1 MRYLL
6 LPLVL
11 LPTVAFAEP
20 DTRTA
25 CATACK
31 VIVLTADEEKVLTG
45 QNGILDTAAAARALD
60 LGQLVSYFRTK
71 IANAPAGDTPK
82 AQDKPPVDAAPA
94 GSSVDK

>member
-6 LPLVL
+6 LSLAL

-20 DTRTA
+20 DARVA
-25 CATACK
+25 CPVACK
-31 VIVLTADEEKVLTG
+31 VIILTPEEEKVLTG

-82 AQDKPPVDAAPA
+82 AQDKPPVDPAP